1 MSSEGPHAT
10 RERRSAETLALHQAI
25 ASLIENLEAAD

>member
-1 MSSEGPHAT
+1 MSSEGLHAP
-10 RERRSAETLALHQAI
+10 RARLSAETLALHQAI